1 MKPFNKFI
9 FMIIA
14 FNLFLMMNCTDIKI
28 DPNEKKIIPLNVSPL
43 LGKKIPDY
51 ELDAFHNGKI
61 TNIKLSDFKGKW
73 LILFFYPA
81 DFTFVCPTELKEMS
95 KYYKD
100 FRETGAEVLA
110 ISTDSVFV
118 HQAWHKHNKDVNT
131 VQYPM
136 LSDRSGKL
144 SRALGTYF
152 EDKGCSVRASF
163 VVDPQGKIVAYEVHD
178 DTIGRSAEE
187 LLRKLDAIMAVRKSD
202 GSFCPA
208 NWHEGDALIKAD

>member
-1 MKPFNKFI
+1 MKPFYI
-9 FMIIA
+9 LMIIA
-14 FNLFLMMNCTDIKI
+14 FNFFLLINCNGIKN
-28 DPNEKKIIPLNVSPL
+28 DSTERKVVQSKAAPL
-43 LGKKIPDY
+43 LGLKIPDY

-61 TNIKLSDFKGKW
+61 TSIKLSNFKGKW

-100 FRETGAEVLA
+100 FKDTDAEVLA

-118 HQAWHKHNKDVNT
+118 HRAWHKHNKDVNT

-144 SRALGTYF
+144 SRTLGIYV
-152 EDKGCSVRASF
+152 EDKGYSVRASF

-178 DTIGRSAEE
+178 DTIGRSTEE
-187 LLRKLDAIMAVRKSD
+187 LLRKLDAIIAVRKND

-208 NWHEGDALIKAD
+208 NWHEGDSLIKAE